1 LITLSV
7 ISHCSQKK
15 IKPQPQFSMTRTSN
29 RRGGRGDKPEKGGSG
44 ASKATTGGTEKKSHT
59 LTIKNSTLTG
69 LELNDFRQIGWNLMR
84 RRSRYFIHYGSDVA
98 VHLAMQAAP
107 ALPAGLAVGVDA
119 AGSVVNLKNW

>member
-1 LITLSV
+1 MFDKYKSISLIDYTFSHQSSV
-7 ISHCSQKK
+7 IVLKKK

-69 LELNDFRQIGWNLMR
+69 
-84 RRSRYFIHYGSDVA
+84 S
-98 VHLAMQAAP
+98 
-107 ALPAGLAVGVDA
+107 
-119 AGSVVNLKNW
+119 